1 MHISGNLAKYDVEQ
15 TLVLLLLWHLSLS
28 QCVGSVLW
36 LSIARAE
43 VQVAMA
49 ARMRSLGL
57 VFVLLPFIPLG
68 FSSQSCSATPECAVL
83 NLVGDCCPNS
93 IGKYLD
99 CCTPSRQC
107 SGNQKCAVLGLGG
120 LCCPND
126 AGHQLDCCSA
136 ADATALPS
144 PSAVPTVPPV
154 PAATPAGSIHS
165 EMGSENENY
174 EQPAQTVLT
183 AGRVEGELD
192 ATEETTKREMKGSRF
207 GPLPMIGFLLLLIC
221 IPGLCCW
228 FCWIKVLNKGS
239 SDKARALPDTYD
251 MESVSAVSTRT
262 ETTSHLES
270 SACQVGSDEL
280 YLPRDLKDSDM
291 RDVPMTVGCCPH
303 VCGDAKEA
311 PPFRTDR
318 RQVNSRLAL

>member
-1 MHISGNLAKYDVEQ
+1 
-15 TLVLLLLWHLSLS
+15 
-28 QCVGSVLW
+28 
-36 LSIARAE
+36 
-43 VQVAMA
+43 MA

-57 VFVLLPFIPLG
+57 VFALLPLRPLG
-68 FSSQSCSATPECAVL
+68 FASQSCSATPECAVL
-83 NLVGDCCPNS
+83 NLVGDCCPNA

-107 SGNQKCAVLGLGG
+107 SGNQKCAALGLGG

-136 ADATALPS
+136 ANANASPNPTA
-144 PSAVPTVPPV
+144 APTVPPV
-154 PAATPAGSIHS
+154 PAAMPAGTTHS
-165 EMGSENENY
+165 ETGSVNEDY
-174 EQPAQTVLT
+174 EQTGKTQTALT
-183 AGRVEGELD
+183 AGRVAGEQD
-192 ATEETTKREMKGSRF
+192 AMEDTAKREMKGSRF
-207 GPLPMIGFLLLLIC
+207 GPLPMAGFLLLLIC

-239 SDKARALPDTYD
+239 SDKARALPDTVD

-262 ETTSHLES
+262 ETTSQMES

-291 RDVPMTVGCCPH
+291 RDMRDMPMTVGCCPH
-303 VCGDAKEA
+303 VCEGKEA